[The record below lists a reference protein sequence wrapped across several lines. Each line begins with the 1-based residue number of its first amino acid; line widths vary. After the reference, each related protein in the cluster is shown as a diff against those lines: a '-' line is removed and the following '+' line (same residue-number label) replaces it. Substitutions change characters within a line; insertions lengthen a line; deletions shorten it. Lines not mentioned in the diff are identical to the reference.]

1 MELNTV
7 YRKTSKGEEAIRHRT
22 DELPSDLRMVLLLI
36 NGLRDVGTLR
46 MVSEHCRDSMAPLFF
61 LEDNGFIEMVTAQNN
76 VVALAGGARPGPS
89 YAPPSAP
96 APVQYAPAPTY
107 AAPAPLPQP
116 PPPTYAAPSLPAAAP
131 QMPSAELQERVA
143 NLLSYVSRTMGED
156 ARLVYDRIQAIRTEQ
171 EFQDMVKKL
180 YNIISQYKGVKDA
193 ERFAASFG
201 R

>member
-61 LEDNGFIEMVTAQNN
+61 LEDNGFIEMVVAQNN

-96 APVQYAPAPTY
+96 APVQYAQQPTY
-107 AAPAPLPQP
+107 AAPVPQAP
-116 PPPTYAAPSLPAAAP
+116 PPVAPPPALAP
-131 QMPSAELQERVA
+131 QMPSAELQGKVA
-143 NLLSYVSRTMGED
+143 SLLSYVSRTMGED

-171 EFQDMVKKL
+171 EFHDMVKKL
-180 YNIISQYKGVKDA
+180 YTIISQYKGVKDA
-193 ERFAASFG
+193 ESFAASFG

>member
-7 YRKTSKGEEAIRHRT
+7 YRKTAKGEEAIRHRT

-61 LEDNGFIEMVTAQNN
+61 LEDNGFIEMVVAQNN
-76 VVALAGGARPGPS
+76 VVALAGGSRPGPS
-89 YAPPSAP
+89 YAAPSAP
-96 APVQYAPAPTY
+96 TPAQYAPQPTY
-107 AAPAPLPQP
+107 AAPAPLPP
-116 PPPTYAAPSLPAAAP
+116 PVAQQAAPPLAAAP
-131 QMPSAELQERVA
+131 QMPSAQLQERVA
-143 NLLSYVSRTMGED
+143 KLLSYVSRTMGED

-193 ERFAASFG
+193 ELFAASFG